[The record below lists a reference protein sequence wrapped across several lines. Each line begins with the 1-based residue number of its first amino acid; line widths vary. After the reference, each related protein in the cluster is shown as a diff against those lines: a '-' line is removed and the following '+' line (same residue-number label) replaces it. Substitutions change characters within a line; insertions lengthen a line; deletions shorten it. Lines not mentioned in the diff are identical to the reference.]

1 MKKPLTPDGPWRQP
15 DYGAMQTAVAGVQQQ
30 RATVAGPPVPLS
42 TRPVDMSEGVEQKAR
57 ARREMAGPQQ
67 PQMINGVQ
75 RYAPKLPGSDI
86 GGAPTDAATPAAVT
100 PTLPAAA
107 TPRMAPPL
115 LGSNLTMPS
124 ASPLGGMDSR
134 PLSERGPMRGPV
146 GVGTTNPN
154 AVPVGRGRRDV
165 GTRTLERLARRGD
178 VRAAGVLAGQTFQS
192 QQTADNQGF
201 TMTRDRVRRADE
213 MTDYQVRRGDVVADR
228 ASEQTYQNQRDAEQ
242 NQRRDAERTQGREWQ
257 TQDQQA
263 EWAREDT
270 AKANDSIVGDAT
282 IPVVGGNVPAV
293 RTKGGNVRMAGGF
306 IPTPKAA
313 PDMSAI
319 QNDPNLRIKTVD
331 STGKAVYERIDDKG
345 NDPVIE
351 WVKGE
356 GLTGGQV
363 PYQRKIDPQTGEVTF
378 HKVRVIDANGDG
390 VVTPAEKA
398 AAAAP
403 KPAADAAAAPNQ
415 TASGIK
421 YKLKA

>member
-1 MKKPLTPDGPWRQP
+1 
-15 DYGAMQTAVAGVQQQ
+15 
-30 RATVAGPPVPLS
+30 
-42 TRPVDMSEGVEQKAR
+42 
-57 ARREMAGPQQ
+57 
-67 PQMINGVQ
+67 
-75 RYAPKLPGSDI
+75 
-86 GGAPTDAATPAAVT
+86 
-100 PTLPAAA
+100 
-107 TPRMAPPL
+107 
-115 LGSNLTMPS
+115 
-124 ASPLGGMDSR
+124 
-134 PLSERGPMRGPV
+134 
-146 GVGTTNPN
+146 
-154 AVPVGRGRRDV
+154 
-165 GTRTLERLARRGD
+165 
-178 VRAAGVLAGQTFQS
+178 
-192 QQTADNQGF
+192 
-201 TMTRDRVRRADE
+201 